1 MVGLQSV
8 GTIKLI
14 FIEQSRTR
22 HKRAARQTCRMA
34 RIRIVKRQAPA
45 GFSFIE
51 GAFPPKD
58 LQRRR

>member
-8 GTIKLI
+8 DTIKLI
-14 FIEQSRTR
+14 FREQSRTR
-22 HKRAARQTCRMA
+22 HKE
-34 RIRIVKRQAPA
+34 KRQAPA

-58 LQRRR
+58 LRRRC